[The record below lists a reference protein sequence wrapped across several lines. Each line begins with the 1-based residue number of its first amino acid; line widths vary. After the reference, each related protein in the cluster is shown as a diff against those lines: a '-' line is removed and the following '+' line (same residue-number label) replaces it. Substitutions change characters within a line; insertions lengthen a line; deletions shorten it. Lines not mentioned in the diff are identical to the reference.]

1 MMWKRRNRYM
11 ADYFYDKYALIID
24 YEEVPETVKIPEKSY
39 TVYTDNVIEENLSNK
54 GITMTYDQ
62 GLYYQYKFKS
72 SYSVQVRRKYTDTI
86 KDHMF
91 VLSGDTN
98 GETVPLNSY
107 IYRKISDYEIEMHRP
122 YFRTYDV
129 KRPAGLNLILKV
141 QKHAILRLERRKM
154 TTGGGTEEVIRI
166 VERHSKG
173 ELLETNVVKDSSYP
187 VNGPKDG
194 YWWVRK
200 GLYTIPPPELI
211 SPENAFMLNRKTG
224 EEMPSFEFLLVP
236 REIDDQNLYH
246 VRIRIGTHSDFS
258 DYDVYLES
266 KEDTT
271 GWECFLDGKWVPFPA
286 EGVPAGTRVRINPKI
301 EAIGFGFWYWDA
313 TAYNSNWGYG
323 VSSQHRLIIVIDEAD
338 RPFIVSINGI
348 SYNPLELRVSESSNG
363 ELGSIEIVLSNH
375 NI

>member
-1 MMWKRRNRYM
+1 MS
-11 ADYFYDKYALIID
+11 DLYFYDKYALIID
-24 YEEVPETVKIPEKSY
+24 YEEVPETVEIPEESY
-39 TVYTDNVIEENLSNK
+39 IVYSDNVIEENLSNK

-62 GLYYQYKFKS
+62 GLYYQYNFKS
-72 SYSVQVRRKYTDTI
+72 SYSVQVDKVYTDTI
-86 KDHMF
+86 KSYRF

-141 QKHAILRLERRKM
+141 QKHAILRLEKRKM

-187 VNGPKDG
+187 KNGPRAG
-194 YWWVRK
+194 FWWVRK
-200 GLYTIPPPELI
+200 GPYTIPPPELI
-211 SPENAFMLNRKTG
+211 SPENAFVLNLLNK
-224 EEMPSFEFLLVP
+224 EEEQPLYFEFRLVP
-236 REIDDQNLYH
+236 REKDDQNLYH
-246 VRIRIGTHSDFS
+246 ARVRLGPRSDFS

-271 GWECFLDGKWVPFPA
+271 GWEYFLDGKWVPFPP
-286 EGVPAGTRVRINPKI
+286 EGVPAGSRIRVRPEI
-301 EAIGFGFWYWDA
+301 ENVKFGFLYWDA

-348 SYNPLELRVSESSNG
+348 SYDPLELRVSESSNG

>member
-1 MMWKRRNRYM
+1 M
-11 ADYFYDKYALIID
+11 ADYFYDKYVLIID
-24 YEEVPETVKIPEKSY
+24 YEEVPETIEVPEESY
-39 TVYTDNVIEENLSNK
+39 LVYTDNVIREQASGSQIERRVVIPRHEW
-54 GITMTYDQ
+54 GT
-62 GLYYQYKFKS
+62 LYS
-72 SYSVQVRRKYTDTI
+72 DYSVQVDKVYTDTI
-86 KDHMF
+86 KSYRFTLPGEPLFDDTGEPLFDDIHGKS
-91 VLSGDTN
+91 VYRSLSQT
-98 GETVPLNSY
+98 
-107 IYRKISDYEIEMHRP
+107 EIEELEFGFFSATGGRV
-122 YFRTYDV
+122 YGIISFKKATL
-129 KRPAGLNLILKV
+129 KLKV
-141 QKHAILRLERRKM
+141 TEIVKKHSRGA
-154 TTGGGTEEVIRI
+154 
-166 VERHSKG
+166 
-173 ELLETNVVKDSSYP
+173 LLETNVVKDSSYP
-187 VNGPKDG
+187 KNGQRAG
-194 YWWVRK
+194 FWWVRK
-200 GLYTIPPPELI
+200 GPYTIPPPEPI

-246 VRIRIGTHSDFS
+246 ARIRIGTHSDFS

-313 TAYNSNWGYG
+313 TAYNPNWGYG
-323 VSSQHRLIIVIDEAD
+323 ASSQHRLIIVIDEAD

-363 ELGSIEIVLSNH
+363 ELGSIEIVLSNY

>member
-1 MMWKRRNRYM
+1 M
-11 ADYFYDKYALIID
+11 ADYFYDKYVLIID
-24 YEEVPETVKIPEKSY
+24 YEEVPETIEVPEESY
-39 TVYTDNVIEENLSNK
+39 LVYTDNVIREQASGAQIERRVVIPRHEW
-54 GITMTYDQ
+54 GT
-62 GLYYQYKFKS
+62 LYS
-72 SYSVQVRRKYTDTI
+72 DYSMEVDKVYTDTI
-86 KDHMF
+86 KSYRF
-91 VLSGDTN
+91 VLSGEPTFTARSLYGKSLYRSLSQTEIEELEFGTFSATGDT
-98 GETVPLNSY
+98 LY
-107 IYRKISDYEIEMHRP
+107 IILLKKATLKLKVRKI
-122 YFRTYDV
+122 V
-129 KRPAGLNLILKV
+129 KKYSRGV
-141 QKHAILRLERRKM
+141 
-154 TTGGGTEEVIRI
+154 
-166 VERHSKG
+166 
-173 ELLETNVVKDSSYP
+173 LLETNVVKDSSYP

-194 YWWVRK
+194 FWWVRK
-200 GLYTIPPPELI
+200 GPYTIPPPELI
-211 SPENAFMLNRKTG
+211 SPKNAFMLNRKTG

-246 VRIRIGTHSDFS
+246 ARIRIGTHSDFS

-271 GWECFLDGKWVPFPA
+271 GWECFFDGKWVPFPA

-313 TAYNSNWGYG
+313 TAYNPNWGYG
-323 VSSQHRLIIVIDEAD
+323 ASSQHRLIIVIDEAD

>member
-1 MMWKRRNRYM
+1 M
-11 ADYFYDKYALIID
+11 ADYFYDKYVLIID
-24 YEEVPETVKIPEKSY
+24 YEEVPETIEVPEESY
-39 TVYTDNVIEENLSNK
+39 LVYTDNVIREQASGAQIERRVVIPRHEW
-54 GITMTYDQ
+54 GT
-62 GLYYQYKFKS
+62 LYS
-72 SYSVQVRRKYTDTI
+72 DYSMEVDKVYTDTI
-86 KDHMF
+86 KSYRF
-91 VLSGDTN
+91 VLSGEPTFTARSLYGKSLYRSLSQTEIEELEFGTFSATGDT
-98 GETVPLNSY
+98 LY
-107 IYRKISDYEIEMHRP
+107 IILLKKATLKLKVRKI
-122 YFRTYDV
+122 V
-129 KRPAGLNLILKV
+129 KKYSRGV
-141 QKHAILRLERRKM
+141 
-154 TTGGGTEEVIRI
+154 
-166 VERHSKG
+166 
-173 ELLETNVVKDSSYP
+173 LLETNVVKDSSYP

-194 YWWVRK
+194 FWWVRK
-200 GLYTIPPPELI
+200 GPYTIPPPELI
-211 SPENAFMLNRKTG
+211 SPKNAFMLNRKTG

-246 VRIRIGTHSDFS
+246 ARIRIGTHSDFS

-313 TAYNSNWGYG
+313 TAYNPNWGYG
-323 VSSQHRLIIVIDEAD
+323 ASSQHRLIIVIDEAD